1 MNSSNSSFMLGDYNE
16 FGTSNKELVEF
27 NIWAA
32 FKGERP
38 HMIDEWQEVPGIWD
52 AVRSEVDRTS
62 VKGSF
67 ILTGSSV
74 PRVKRPMHSGA
85 GRIKHLRIRT
95 MSLYESGD
103 STGEISLKAI
113 MSGEDIPMVDNMLT
127 LESLVE
133 LISAGG
139 WPGNLN
145 LDYEAKME
153 SVRGYLETIMDSA
166 AHMDDRIRKESGLWM
181 VFRSIARNET
191 TLASNKKI
199 QNDTGLSDD
208 STGSVASDS
217 LPVSYDSVT
226 DYLDVFD
233 RLYLIDDV
241 LPFNPNL
248 KSSVRV
254 GKTKKRHLVDPSLAV
269 AALGVGKE
277 RLMRDLT
284 VAGCMFE
291 SLCLRDLRIYSQS
304 IGARVFHYRDDS
316 NMEVDAIVEMEDG
329 TWGVFEIKLG
339 FNQVEEAVR
348 NLKKFRDKMS
358 DHHAE
363 RAPAVLGVICG
374 MTRHS
379 FRTEDGVYV
388 FPITALRP

>member
-1 MNSSNSSFMLGDYNE
+1 MLRDCNE

-95 MSLYESGD
+95 MSLFESGD

-145 LDYEAKME
+145 LDYEAQME

-284 VAGCMFE
+284 VTGCMFE

-316 NMEVDAIVEMEDG
+316 NMEVDAIVDG
-329 TWGVFEIKLG
+329 GRDLGCFRNKVGIQPGGGGGQESEEIQG
-339 FNQVEEAVR
+339 QDVR
-348 NLKKFRDKMS
+348 PPCREGPCRVGGHMRHDTSFVPYRGWS
-358 DHHAE
+358 VRVPHHGIASLI
-363 RAPAVLGVICG
+363 R
-374 MTRHS
+374 
-379 FRTEDGVYV
+379 
-388 FPITALRP
+388 